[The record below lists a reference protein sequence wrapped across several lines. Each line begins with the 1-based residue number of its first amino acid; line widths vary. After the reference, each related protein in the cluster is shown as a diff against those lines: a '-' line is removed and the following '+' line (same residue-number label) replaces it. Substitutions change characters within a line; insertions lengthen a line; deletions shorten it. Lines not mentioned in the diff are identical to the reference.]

1 MGTEVVSEKIP
12 VTQAAR
18 MIGCAP
24 EYLRRQMK
32 AKEWDL
38 GQVVRPPRG
47 GNNYRYYI
55 FRAKLEKFLG
65 KESRGD
71 GGA

>member
-1 MGTEVVSEKIP
+1 MKAEVVSEKVP
-12 VTQAAR
+12 VAQAAR

-24 EYLRRQMK
+24 EYLRRRMK

-38 GQVVRPPRG
+38 GQVVKPPRG
-47 GNNYRYYI
+47 GTNYRYYI
-55 FRAKLEKFLG
+55 FRAKLDKFLG
-65 KESRGD
+65 KESGGD

>member
-1 MGTEVVSEKIP
+1 MWIEAVSEKVP
-12 VTQAAR
+12 VEQAAR